1 MLFYIFVNIFNVC
14 LIEDRHIIMFLHS
27 LSYGRL
33 FSVKFIK
40 KVRLTQIY
48 GFKGVILIVFSDN
61 CGYTQ
66 QMVVS

>member
-1 MLFYIFVNIFNVC
+1 
-14 LIEDRHIIMFLHS
+14 MFLHS
-27 LSYGRL
+27 LLYGRL
-33 FSVKFIK
+33 FSVKFKK

-48 GFKGVILIVFSDN
+48 SCKGVILIVFSDN